1 MRMIARALVMFVCVA
16 VIAAE
21 PSGRRESYNDRYAV
35 LSERNIFLRDRSR
48 PPPSE
53 APTTRATHP
62 PEQDFV
68 LTGVVY
74 EAEGFRAYIEDLV
87 NSSVV
92 KISVGEGVARGRIA
106 SIAIDAV
113 AYEQA

>member
-1 MRMIARALVMFVCVA
+1 MRMIALALMMFVGVM

-53 APTTRATHP
+53 GPTTRATHP

-68 LTGVVY
+68 LTGIVY
-74 EAEGFRAYIEDLV
+74 ESGGYRAYIEDVV
-87 NSSVV
+87 NSNVMR
-92 KISVGEGVARGRIA
+92 ISPGEA
-106 SIAIDAV
+106 
-113 AYEQA
+113 